1 MIQAQ
6 TPSTYLP
13 PCGRRGPTMTQNQT
27 PKPHTFQEIIV
38 PQAMHTHVARRARSE
53 AAREADFDEHR
64 ADVRGFGCDGCDGRD
79 YAHYA

>member
-1 MIQAQ
+1 M
-6 TPSTYLP
+6 
-13 PCGRRGPTMTQNQT
+13 
-27 PKPHTFQEIIV
+27 

-64 ADVRGFGCDGCDGRD
+64 ADVRGFGCDGGDGRD